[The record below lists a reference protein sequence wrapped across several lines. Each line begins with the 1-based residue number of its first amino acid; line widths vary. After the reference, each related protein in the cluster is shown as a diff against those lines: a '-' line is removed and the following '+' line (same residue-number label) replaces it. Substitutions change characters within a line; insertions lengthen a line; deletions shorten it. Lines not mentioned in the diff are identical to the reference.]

1 MSGEGKKKKKVEGG
15 AASEFIQRN
24 HYGDLCKSIEEDI
37 LAILEHVWL
46 KVNGISRPGQHTKY
60 RLGTPARYLD
70 VYLIRLVLL
79 SFIRQVSQLMT

>member
-1 MSGEGKKKKKVEGG
+1 MVH
-15 AASEFIQRN
+15 IQRN
-24 HYGDLCKSIEEDI
+24 HYGDLCKSMEEAEKDI

-46 KVNGISRPGQHTKY
+46 KVNGINRPGQHTKY

-70 VYLIRLVLL
+70 VHLIRLVLL